1 MSKQGNL
8 SIHSENIFPIIK
20 KWLYSDHDIFVREII
35 SNACDA
41 ILKFRKLCDMG
52 ETTDETQTPFEV
64 TVTVNEKESTITVS
78 DNGIGMTEEEVEK
91 YITQI
96 AFSGAEDFLNK
107 YQDKMDK
114 EQIIGHFGLGF
125 YSSFMVADTVEIDTL
140 SYTGA
145 PSVHW
150 SCDGGT
156 TYELS
161 EGKRT
166 TRGTDIILHVT
177 EESKEFLNFYTLSS
191 TIEKYCNFMP
201 VPIYVVDANK
211 ETTTSAEGE
220 ENTVEAPKSINDPI
234 PLYTKKPSECTD
246 EEYKTFYSKTFMDYN
261 EPLFWIH
268 LDMDYPFNLKGI
280 LYFPKLHN
288 EYEMVEGKIKL
299 YNNQVFVADNIK
311 EVIPEF
317 LLLLKGIVDCPDIPL
332 NVSRS
337 FLQND
342 GFVKKISDYITK
354 KVADKLISLYKKEL
368 DHYKACW
375 DSISPFIKY
384 GCLREEKF
392 STKMKD
398 YILYKTIDDEYI
410 TLNDYLEKV
419 KDTNEN
425 KVFYV
430 SDKEKQSQYVTMFK
444 ENNLSAIYL
453 THPID
458 SSFISHMEMQNKDV
472 KFMRIDADIS
482 SALKEENTAI
492 DTAKEEKLNTLF
504 TSILNNDKLKVK
516 LETLKS
522 QTVPS
527 MLLIS
532 EESRR
537 MQEMMKLYG
546 MDTNGMPPSE
556 ATLVLNENH
565 PLITALSTKDLDEHT
580 KELACKHLY
589 DLALI
594 ANQSL
599 SADAMQAFLQR
610 NNELLMALLN
620 K

>member
-246 EEYKTFYSKTFMDYN
+246 EEYQTFYSKTFMDYN

-410 TLNDYLEKV
+410 TLNDYLEKL
-419 KDTNEN
+419 KIQT
-425 KVFYV
+425 KTKY
-430 SDKEKQSQYVTMFK
+430 SM
-444 ENNLSAIYL
+444 YL
-453 THPID
+453 TKKN
-458 SSFISHMEMQNKDV
+458 S
-472 KFMRIDADIS
+472 
-482 SALKEENTAI
+482 
-492 DTAKEEKLNTLF
+492 LN
-504 TSILNNDKLKVK
+504 
-516 LETLKS
+516 
-522 QTVPS
+522 
-527 MLLIS
+527 M
-532 EESRR
+532 
-537 MQEMMKLYG
+537 
-546 MDTNGMPPSE
+546 
-556 ATLVLNENH
+556 
-565 PLITALSTKDLDEHT
+565 
-580 KELACKHLY
+580 
-589 DLALI
+589 
-594 ANQSL
+594 
-599 SADAMQAFLQR
+599 
-610 NNELLMALLN
+610 
-620 K
+620 